1 MSAVQAF
8 IYDRLSGDAALTA
21 LVGTAIY
28 DTAPTDSPPDISVL
42 IGAEEVLD
50 ASDKTGSAD
59 LHRAEI
65 EIIARTSGFAAAK
78 DVALAVR
85 KSLDNASGIA
95 GSGSITRVQFRRA
108 QSLRDTTDGLRRV
121 RMRFDIFYDEF

>member
-8 IYDRLSGDAALTA
+8 IYDRLAGDAALA
-21 LVGTAIY
+21 SLVGTAIY
-28 DTAPTDSPPDISVL
+28 DTPPSDSPPDISVL

-50 ASDKTGSAD
+50 ASDKTGSAQI
-59 LHRAEI
+59 HRAEI
-65 EIIARTSGFAAAK
+65 EIVARTSGFAAAK
-78 DVALAVR
+78 DVAAAVR
-85 KSLDNASGIA
+85 SSLEGASGAA
-95 GSGSITRVQFRRA
+95 GNGMISRVQFRRA